1 MMMVYIPKSDL
12 LRIIQA
18 NMNLVNVGK
27 ILEDIV
33 YRELNIS
40 KKEEIIS
47 QIDIIISIILEI
59 NDSLKR
65 VR

>member
-12 LRIIQA
+12 LRILQA

-33 YRELNIS
+33 YSELNIS
-40 KKEEIIS
+40 KKEEIMS

>member
-40 KKEEIIS
+40 KKEEIMS

>member
-12 LRIIQA
+12 LRIMQA
-18 NMNLVNVGK
+18 NINLVNVGK
-27 ILEDIV
+27 ILQDIV
-33 YRELNIS
+33 SRELNIS
-40 KKEEIIS
+40 KKEEIMS

-59 NDSLKR
+59 NDSLER

>member
-33 YRELNIS
+33 YRELNIP
-40 KKEEIIS
+40 KKEEIMS
-47 QIDIIISIILEI
+47 QIDTIISIILEI

-65 VR
+65 AR

>member
-12 LRIIQA
+12 LRILQA

-33 YRELNIS
+33 YSELNIS

-47 QIDIIISIILEI
+47 QIDTIISIILEI

>member
-40 KKEEIIS
+40 KKEEIMS
-47 QIDIIISIILEI
+47 QIDTIISIILEI

>member
-33 YRELNIS
+33 YRELNIP
-40 KKEEIIS
+40 KKEEIMS
-47 QIDIIISIILEI
+47 QIDTIISIILEI